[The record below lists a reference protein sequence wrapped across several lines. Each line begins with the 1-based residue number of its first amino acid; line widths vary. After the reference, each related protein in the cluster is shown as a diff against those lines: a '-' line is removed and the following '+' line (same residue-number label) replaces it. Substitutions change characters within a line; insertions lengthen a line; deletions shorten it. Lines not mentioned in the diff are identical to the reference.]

1 MSDLIPSFRDSVLV
15 PLSEP
20 AGDILEIGIDALLEN
35 EALKTLP
42 FVNTVVGL
50 CKVGVNLHERNLL
63 RQTAA
68 FITAVNNGTIDPEKL
83 EQHRVAL
90 EEDPRRAEK
99 ELGRVLIIL
108 GNQVDVYQS
117 RVLGSFYRAFLQGS
131 ISWDK
136 FCELS
141 EANSRMFSADYA
153 VLLKIHEPMGFLS
166 PAKDTYQI
174 DRLVSLGLLKSTS
187 VSRSEIEN
195 LISYQNETMQ
205 ITTPKFPGVQLT
217 SFGKTFLQHM
227 P

>member
-20 AGDILEIGIDALLEN
+20 AG
-35 EALKTLP
+35 
-42 FVNTVVGL
+42 
-50 CKVGVNLHERNLL
+50 
-63 RQTAA
+63 
-68 FITAVNNGTIDPEKL
+68 
-83 EQHRVAL
+83 
-90 EEDPRRAEK
+90 
-99 ELGRVLIIL
+99 
-108 GNQVDVYQS
+108 
-117 RVLGSFYRAFLQGS
+117 
-131 ISWDK
+131 
-136 FCELS
+136 
-141 EANSRMFSADYA
+141 
-153 VLLKIHEPMGFLS
+153 
-166 PAKDTYQI
+166 DTYQI